1 MSHSLNIELSDP
13 TYRELQTEAQESN
26 TTPALL
32 AAKAVEQKYV
42 RSPTNPRN
50 AHLSD
55 AERLLRRQRFEEC
68 FGSVAVGHP
77 SGADNDAIDADLAR
91 EYADPHEET

>member
-1 MSHSLNIELSDP
+1 MSQSLNIELSDSI
-13 TYRELQTEAQESN
+13 YQELQSEARESN
-26 TTPALL
+26 TTPSAL
-32 AAKAVEQKYV
+32 AAKAVTQTYV
-42 RSPTNPRN
+42 RSPATARN

-55 AERLLRRQRFEEC
+55 ADRLRRRQQFEEC